1 MPVSNRAGTLQR
13 STFIL
18 IASLVAPTL
27 LAIWIAI
34 LAVPGA
40 LLFVLFVPLSFPKVF
55 ITLGALV
62 CVGFISL
69 CWLRHWRVVSG
80 IVTGV
85 VIAIL
90 LSEIPMPARSFA
102 RWAADLADV
111 AYYHAVLQ
119 RLAEGSRR
127 KGESPPIGV
136 LALDGFGSLTSGL
149 ALDPSGEIL
158 LPVNRRSRAW
168 TAVGGQT
175 ELGVESMEARH
186 IFGSYYAWFHD

>member
-1 MPVSNRAGTLQR
+1 MNGHARTLQR

-18 IASLVAPTL
+18 VASLVALTL

-34 LAVPGA
+34 LAIPGA
-40 LLFVLFVPLSFPKVF
+40 LLFVMLVPLSFPKTS
-55 ITLGALV
+55 ITLGALFF
-62 CVGFISL
+62 VGVITL
-69 CWLRHWRVVSG
+69 CWLRRWR
-80 IVTGV
+80 IVIGSLTGL

-90 LSEIPMPARSFA
+90 LSEIPTPARSFS
-102 RWAADLADV
+102 RWVADVADV
-111 AYYHAVLQ
+111 AYYHAGLQ
-119 RLAEGSRR
+119 RLADGSRR

-149 ALDPSGEIL
+149 ALDPSGEII
-158 LPVNRRSRAW
+158 LPANRRSRAW

-186 IFGSYYAWFHD
+186 ILGSYYAWFHD